1 MTVGC
6 KWHYQWRSSN
16 QFAHCCLCRL
26 VEDEEDGASSIPD
39 DVTEKLGFIP
49 SIILCAYSIPHHETR
64 DHVLQARAH
73 PGYADGS
80 MKCRL
85 C

>member
-1 MTVGC
+1 
-6 KWHYQWRSSN
+6 
-16 QFAHCCLCRL
+16 LCRL

-49 SIILCAYSIPHHETR
+49 SIILCAYSIPHPETR

-73 PGYADGS
+73 P
-80 MKCRL
+80 
-85 C
+85 